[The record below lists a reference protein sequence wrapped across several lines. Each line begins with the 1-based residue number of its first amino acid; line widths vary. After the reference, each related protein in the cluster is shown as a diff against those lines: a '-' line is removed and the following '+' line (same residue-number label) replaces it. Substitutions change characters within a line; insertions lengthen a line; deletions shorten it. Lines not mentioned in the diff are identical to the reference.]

1 VPTAKAS
8 AKKYLTYLP
17 FQTPE
22 DLITKINEFTK
33 SFPML
38 SKYQLY
44 IAHEVEDIKTKEIL
58 AKMREMIEK

>member
-1 VPTAKAS
+1 
-8 AKKYLTYLP
+8 
-17 FQTPE
+17 
-22 DLITKINEFTK
+22 
-33 SFPML
+33 ML